1 MGARIGVKANR
12 YSDEFKKQ
20 IVMLYQNGKT
30 YRQLTAEYGVNT
42 NTISE
47 WVRKYSEVKMSDDTV
62 MSAQEVERL
71 RKRNAELEEE
81 NIILKKAAAIFMQ
94 HSKKD

>member
-1 MGARIGVKANR
+1 MNNR
-12 YSDEFKKQ
+12 TKYSEEFKKQ
-20 IVMLYQNGKT
+20 IVTLHQNGKT
-30 YRQLTAEYGVNT
+30 YRQLVAEYGVNV
-42 NTISE
+42 NTIAE
-47 WVRKYSEVKMSDDTV
+47 WVRKYSEVKMPDDTV
-62 MSAQEVERL
+62 MTAQEVERL

>member
-1 MGARIGVKANR
+1 MGTKATR
-12 YSDEFKKQ
+12 YSEEFKKQ
-20 IVMLYQNGKT
+20 IVTLHQNGKT
-30 YRQLTAEYGVNT
+30 YAQLEAEYGVSTSAIANWLR
-42 NTISE
+42 I
-47 WVRKYSEVKMSDDTV
+47 YSEVRMPDDTILT
-62 MSAQEVERL
+62 AKEVERL

>member
-1 MGARIGVKANR
+1 MGTKATR
-12 YSDEFKKQ
+12 YTDEHKKN
-20 IVMLYQNGKT
+20 ILALHENGKN
-30 YRQLTAEYGVNT
+30 YAQIKKEFGISSS
-42 NTISE
+42 TIIE
-47 WVRKYSEVKMSDDTV
+47 WKKKFSEVKLSDDTV
-62 MSAQEVERL
+62 LTAQQIERL

>member
-1 MGARIGVKANR
+1 MNNR
-12 YSDEFKKQ
+12 TKYSEEFKKQ
-20 IVMLYQNGKT
+20 IVTLHQSGKT
-30 YRQLTAEYGVNT
+30 YRQLVAEYGVNV
-42 NTISE
+42 NTIAE
-47 WVRKYSEVKMSDDTV
+47 WVRKYSEVKMPDDTV
-62 MSAQEVERL
+62 MTAQEVERL

>member
-1 MGARIGVKANR
+1 MNKKWVR
-12 YSDEFKKQ
+12 YSDEYKKN
-20 IVMLYQNGKT
+20 IVTLHQNGKT
-30 YRQLTAEYGVNT
+30 YSQLSSEYG
-42 NTISE
+42 ISQNAISI
-47 WVRKYSEVKMSDDTV
+47 WVRQFSEVRLSDDTV
-62 MSAQEVERL
+62 LTAQQIERL

>member
-1 MGARIGVKANR
+1 MVAGSRVKKH
-12 YSDEFKKQ
+12 SEDFKRQ
-20 IVMLYQNGKT
+20 IVELHRNGKT
-30 YRQLTAEYGVNT
+30 YRQIQAEYGVHANT
-42 NTISE
+42 VAE
-47 WVRKYSEVKMSDDTV
+47 WIRKYSEVKMPDDTI
-62 MSAQEVERL
+62 MTAQEVERL

>member
-1 MGARIGVKANR
+1 MNKKGTR
-12 YSDEFKKQ
+12 YSEEFKKN
-20 IVMLYQNGKT
+20 IVTLHQNGKT
-30 YRQLTAEYGVNT
+30 YTQLISEYG
-42 NTISE
+42 ISHSAIAG
-47 WVRKYSEVKMSDDTV
+47 WVKQFSEVKLSDDTI
-62 MSAQEVERL
+62 MTAQQIDRL